1 MASLQYL
8 FGTLKA
14 DRIILAY
21 KKNSTYSNHSRGY
34 VRAVAELVDDDF
46 IALDSSNFCDTGKV
60 FIHSAYDEIESK
72 FEANELFLIA
82 VVESRFPKENDG
94 FEKTNDCKYVAHGN
108 NNHRVKYKDCV
119 QIIKTDLPMPN
130 DRLIY
135 NRDVIYTKYILVNDS
150 DGNVY
155 GPFEW
160 SQDVSDDS
168 YSINIE
174 LVKSVIV
181 GSNLPLGYI
190 FKSNINKIS
199 DICCFTQD
207 FIFCYDLLQLQNKKS
222 EWFDYASDDEI
233 VKYCSNLAGDVG
245 LPSKKTE
252 LASLVAKVKGLPK
265 YNSDIITR
273 KRLEKLPLIIN
284 GMELRNNTILEGL
297 KKFLRSNEGEEI
309 INLFVE
315 RNEAK
320 YLEKLKSSRISD
332 IESSVLTKKDE
343 LESLL
348 DKIKSSNDDLKRVSL
363 DVEMKKAQLQKDMT
377 PDFSQVYQKTDSLLQ
392 GKQKELEVIDE
403 KITVLS
409 EKHKTLEAFD
419 NIAQKTSDK
428 EAECRVL
435 TRQAAELQGKITSL
449 KKELNNTD
457 DELQTKLIGMKPYVD
472 AINGGFVLSSIKL
485 PDISVS
491 STLIIVKDDLLI
503 SIQKQVIDTIQSKMY
518 EKGRFIDT
526 ISIANLML
534 STQQSFICFLA
545 GLPGVGKTSL
555 SRLFAES
562 QGLST
567 RLKEVSVAR
576 GWTSQKDLIGFYNPL
591 SNRFQSANTDLYP
604 FLLALE
610 QDKSKEQ
617 SMAYILLDEANL
629 SPIEHYWSIF
639 MGKTDS
645 IDREQNI
652 TLGGDKVIRIPKNLR
667 FIATINYDST
677 TEPLSS
683 RIVDRAPIIVL
694 EGQLITKD
702 DVANLDGSLLDLPI
716 SAITLEK
723 LFGCDANASF
733 SPKEQDTLKSI
744 KSVLEDTNPEKGKP
758 LHISPRK
765 MLAIQQYCHKARSIM
780 SVLSGE
786 NDDLIALDFAVL
798 QHILP
803 QVRGNGKKFA
813 KRLED
818 LRKTLDRS
826 ELRKSAFY
834 LERMIN
840 FGSSELDTYDYF
852 CW

>member
-1 MASLQYL
+1 MASLQNL

-14 DRIILAY
+14 DKIILAY
-21 KKNSTYSNHSRGY
+21 KKSATYSNPIKGY
-34 VRAVAELVDDDF
+34 VRAVAELVGDNF
-46 IALDSSNFCDTGKV
+46 ISLNSLNFCETGEV
-60 FIHSAYDEIESK
+60 HILSAYDEIDKK
-72 FEANELFLIA
+72 FEENELFLIA
-82 VVESRFPKENDG
+82 VIENKFTKENDI
-94 FEKTNDCKYVAHGN
+94 FEKNNDCKYVAYGN
-108 NNHRVKYKDCV
+108 NYHRLKPKDCV
-119 QIIKTDLPMPN
+119 QIINSNLPEAN

-135 NRDVIYTKYILVNDS
+135 NRDIIYTKYILINDG

-168 YSINIE
+168 YSISIE

-190 FKSNINKIS
+190 FKSNVNKIS

-252 LASLVAKVKGLPK
+252 LASLVAKVKGVPK
-265 YNSDIITR
+265 YNSDIIAK
-273 KRLEKLPLIIN
+273 KRLEKLPLLIH

-297 KKFLRSNEGEEI
+297 KKFLRSNEGEQI
-309 INLFVE
+309 IRLFVE
-315 RNEAK
+315 KNEPK
-320 YLEKLKSSRISD
+320 YLDELKKSRITE
-332 IESSVLTKKDE
+332 IENSVLTKKNE
-343 LESLL
+343 LENIL
-348 DKIKSSNDDLKRVSL
+348 DKIKSSNEGLKEINL
-363 DVEMKKAQLQKDMT
+363 KIETKKAQLQKDAT
-377 PDFSQVYQKTDSLLQ
+377 SDLSHIYQQADSLLQ
-392 GKQKELEVIDE
+392 EKQKELETINK
-403 KITVLS
+403 KIRDLS
-409 EKHKTLEAFD
+409 EKHKILEKFD
-419 NIAQKTSDK
+419 KVAQETSEKD
-428 EAECRVL
+428 AEFKYL
-435 TRQAAELQGKITSL
+435 TKQVAGLEGKITSL
-449 KKELNNTD
+449 KKELSNTD
-457 DELQTKLIGMKPYVD
+457 DDLQKKLIGMKPYVD

-485 PDISVS
+485 PDITVS
-491 STLIIVKDDLLI
+491 SNEIVIKDESLI
-503 SIQKQVIDTIQSKMY
+503 SVQKQVIDTIQSKMY
-518 EKGRFIDT
+518 EKGRFVDT
-526 ISIANLML
+526 INIANLIL

-562 QGLST
+562 QGLSK

-610 QDKSKEQ
+610 QDKSEDQ

-629 SPIEHYWSIF
+629 SPIEHYWSVF

-652 TLGGDKVIRIPKNLR
+652 TLGGDNGIRIPKNLR
-667 FIATINYDST
+667 FIGTINYDST

-694 EGQLITKD
+694 EGQLISKD
-702 DVANLDGSLLDLPI
+702 DVINLDDTFLDLPI
-716 SAITLEK
+716 SAMTLEK
-723 LFGCDANASF
+723 IFGCDEKASF
-733 SPKEQDTLKSI
+733 SQKEEDTLKSI
-744 KSVLEDTNPEKGKP
+744 KFILENTNPEKGKP

-765 MLAIQQYCHKARSIM
+765 MLAIRQYCYKARSIM

-786 NDDLIALDFAVL
+786 NDGLIALDFAVL

-818 LRKTLDRS
+818 LRNALDRA
-826 ELRKSAFY
+826 ELKKSTSY

-840 FGSSELDTYDYF
+840 WGASELDTYDFF